1 MNNLT
6 KEENEM
12 KRHNILNFPR
22 MIAAVMLAFASSQAP
37 AAEEAGFNAGIVTC
51 KSIPGTTV
59 NLLIHSS
66 TQLNCTFKRAEG
78 GTENYAGESGIGLG
92 LALSWNKISTMRYSV
107 VTATNDKLGPGALG
121 GKYVGG
127 QASAAF
133 AVGLGAA
140 VLVGGGADN
149 IALQPLAIETIEG
162 LDASAGIGY
171 LFLKA
176 K

>member
-1 MNNLT
+1 
-6 KEENEM
+6 
-12 KRHNILNFPR
+12 
-22 MIAAVMLAFASSQAP
+22 
-37 AAEEAGFNAGIVTC
+37 
-51 KSIPGTTV
+51 
-59 NLLIHSS
+59 
-66 TQLNCTFKRAEG
+66 
-78 GTENYAGESGIGLG
+78 
-92 LALSWNKISTMRYSV
+92 MRYSV

-127 QASAAF
+127 QASVAF

>member
-1 MNNLT
+1 
-6 KEENEM
+6 
-12 KRHNILNFPR
+12 
-22 MIAAVMLAFASSQAP
+22 
-37 AAEEAGFNAGIVTC
+37 
-51 KSIPGTTV
+51 
-59 NLLIHSS
+59 
-66 TQLNCTFKRAEG
+66 
-78 GTENYAGESGIGLG
+78 
-92 LALSWNKISTMRYSV
+92 MRYTV
-107 VTATNDKLGPGALG
+107 LTATNDKLGPGALG

-127 QASAAF
+127 QASVAF
-133 AVGLGAA
+133 AIGLGAA